1 MEQQEPITNERWKHF
16 DTSNTGGPSKTDR
29 QRYWWISDH
38 GRVKCTHSY
47 NDFVKW
53 PTISLTGGR
62 EGSRYS
68 AISPN
73 YLLNKYVHKLVA
85 IKFCHNPF
93 GIYEGREITVD
104 HIDGNKTNNHYTNLE
119 WVTAKENQHRYWER
133 YRAGTYTPSEQQIIT
148 SDSNRHQV
156 DEQILDLYRS
166 GLSVSMIMKRLSIT
180 FSRATRPVSA
190 YRKANGI
197 RTLNRPSQL
206 KYNKRK

>member
-53 PTISLTGGR
+53 PTVSLTGGR

-119 WVTAKENQHRYWER
+119 WVTAKENQHRYWAR
-133 YRAGTYTPSEQQIIT
+133 WRAGTYIESEQDLIT
-148 SDSNRHQV
+148 SGPSRVEV
-156 DEQILDLYRS
+156 DEIILDLYRA
-166 GLSVSMIMKRLSIT
+166 GLSSPTISKRLGVT
-180 FSRATRPVSA
+180 QSRVGRPVRV
-190 YRKANGI
+190 YRMENGMSETYLHKKNQDNI
-197 RTLNRPSQL
+197 ER
-206 KYNKRK
+206 